1 MKSFTLNNDIAIPVN
16 ADRRK
21 VAELCCCVLRLGLND
36 VEIFHANKERP
47 LIRSS

>member
-21 VAELCCCVLRLGLND
+21 VAELCCCVLRLGLNN